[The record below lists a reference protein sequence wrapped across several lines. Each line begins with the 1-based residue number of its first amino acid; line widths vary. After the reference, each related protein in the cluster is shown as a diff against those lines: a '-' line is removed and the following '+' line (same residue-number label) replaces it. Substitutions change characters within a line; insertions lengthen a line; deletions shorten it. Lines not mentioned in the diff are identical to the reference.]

1 MKSNWR
7 TRLIHSQV
15 KVPGGFRSL
24 VTPVFRGST
33 TLFSRAASIIDTWNH
48 DDVPYTY
55 GSHGTPPRHW
65 SWQPGLQNWNT
76 GTDASSRLA
85 VCPHSYSSIW
95 PAWGRETTCLCPTAY
110 MGRVVPSQT
119 TCCDDMVSKLSITQH
134 SKAALSPPESEAARD

>member
-1 MKSNWR
+1 MCEKKSLRLAHGSADDTPLQVLRKRWLRTRGGGYCMKSNWR

-55 GSHGTPPRHW
+55 GSHLKVLKTPFQAHQANAFCERLIGTIR
-65 SWQPGLQNWNT
+65 
-76 GTDASSRLA
+76 
-85 VCPHSYSSIW
+85 
-95 PAWGRETTCLCPTAY
+95 RECLDFLIPLNESHL
-110 MGRVVPSQT
+110 PSLL
-119 TCCDDMVSKLSITQH
+119 K
-134 SKAALSPPESEAARD
+134 E